1 MQKFHILGVVLR
13 SHEAYKRRSQGHVDG
28 WVSGISMIKHEKKTA
43 ITNIKELILLDN
55 VYLARIRIILMID
68 HFRALL
74 GFVSRNQAEDYL
86 KVIKVEKASRHG
98 PCHGW
103 KGRMESGKRSVSE
116 LHLVTY

>member
-1 MQKFHILGVVLR
+1 MVLR

-28 WVSGISMIKHEKKTA
+28 WVSGISIIKHKDLKGYHEKKTA
-43 ITNIKELILLDN
+43 ITNIKKLMLLDN

-86 KVIKVEKASRHG
+86 KVITVKKRHLDTDRATDG
-98 PCHGW
+98 KGGW
-103 KGRMESGKRSVSE
+103 RVGRDLFQSCI
-116 LHLVTY
+116 L

>member
-1 MQKFHILGVVLR
+1 MVLR

-28 WVSGISMIKHEKKTA
+28 WVSSISVAKHKDLKGMPA
-43 ITNIKELILLDN
+43 ITNIKELMLLDN
-55 VYLARIRIILMID
+55 VYLVRIRIILMID

-86 KVIKVEKASRHG
+86 KVITVKKKAPRHG

-103 KGRMESGKRSVSE
+103 KGRMACGKRSDVSE

>member
-1 MQKFHILGVVLR
+1 M
-13 SHEAYKRRSQGHVDG
+13 DG
-28 WVSGISMIKHEKKTA
+28 WVSSISMAKHKDLKGMPA
-43 ITNIKELILLDN
+43 ITNIKELMLLDK
-55 VYLARIRIILMID
+55 VYLVRIRIILMID

-86 KVIKVEKASRHG
+86 KVITVKKASRHG